1 MAMFKPAHPGEIL
14 REEIIEALGLSV
26 TAAAKHLG
34 VGRQTLSN
42 LVNEKSGVSPEMA
55 IRLEKAFG
63 VKADVWLG
71 MQTAYDLAEARRMER
86 KIKVERYEDRAPH
99 AA

>member
-63 VKADVWLG
+63 MKADVWLR
-71 MQTAYDLAEARRMER
+71 MQTAYDLAEARRSEQ
-86 KIKVERYEDRAPH
+86 KIKVKRYEDGAAH

>member
-14 REEIIEALGLSV
+14 REEIIEALGLS
-26 TAAAKHLG
+26 
-34 VGRQTLSN
+34 LSN